1 MKAGKARCWAEIKSM
16 QVTQHLFGCPGLLHS
31 TSLVQYVL
39 GTSQEETMLGPPHT
53 NQVPQ
58 AQSCTWETTQDRV
71 TRAGFARNTSERR
84 IFKSLF
90 TSLLFVCL
98 FVYLEGL
105 RNMENFF
112 KFKRNWNPKPHTS
125 SEVIYASKE
134 LLAHMKSFNPSF
146 EAFHIQNRMGT
157 ERKGQIGMTCRAWK
171 KEEVVTPSSHAHII
185 LLSWL
190 PSASNE
196 AKQILKSNLFVNI
209 LLKSMGDFAE
219 IAHGSR
225 PH

>member
-1 MKAGKARCWAEIKSM
+1 MCLGQARRRPCR
-16 QVTQHLFGCPGLLHS
+16 G
-31 TSLVQYVL
+31 
-39 GTSQEETMLGPPHT
+39 PHT
-53 NQVPQ
+53 PTRCHKHNPAPGKPHRTEWHEQDLPGTHQKGEFLKVYLQVF
-58 AQSCTWETTQDRV
+58 C
-71 TRAGFARNTSERR
+71 
-84 IFKSLF
+84 
-90 TSLLFVCL
+90 LFVCL
-98 FVYLEGL
+98 CICYLEGL